1 MKTLFISIL
10 TCLAVAASAQ
20 KQLNIVFMG
29 NSITQGALIDEPSKY
44 SPPAATARILTDK
57 GYSVSFANC
66 GVSGSTT
73 VDQLPST
80 NTIFKSIVAAADT
93 MAVKDGQLIFSIML
107 GTNDSADSGPN
118 GSPVSAKDYGN
129 NLHTIISQ
137 LTDRYPACK
146 MVIHYPIWYS
156 KTTQNNAVYLA
167 SGLERLQSYTP
178 EINGLADGKQIFV
191 GDTDA
196 FAFFE
201 KNHKPYYTV
210 ENGAKGVFYL
220 HPNRDGAQKL
230 AEFWSAAISATL

>member
-10 TCLAVAASAQ
+10 TCLTVAVSAQ

-44 SPPAATARILTDK
+44 SPPASTARILTDK
-57 GYSVSFANC
+57 GHVVNFANC

-73 VDQLPST
+73 VDQLFET
-80 NTIFKSIVAAADT
+80 NTIFKNVIATADT
-93 MAVKDGQLIFSIML
+93 MVAKDGQLIFSIML

-118 GSPVSAKDYGN
+118 GAPVSAQDYGN
-129 NLHTIISQ
+129 NLHSIISQ
-137 LTDRYPACK
+137 LTGRYPDCK
-146 MVIHYPIWYS
+146 VVVHHPIWYS

-167 SGLERLQSYTP
+167 SGLKRLQSYAP
-178 EINGLADGKQIFV
+178 KIDSLADGKQIFV
-191 GDTDA
+191 GDRDA

-201 KNHKPYYTV
+201 KNHKSYYTI
-210 ENGAKGVFYL
+210 ENGAKGIFYL
-220 HPNRDGAQKL
+220 HPNREGAQKL